1 MQDLHLQQR
10 LQVGRLNLPTLL
22 LMHTREADLHLMV
35 KLQPTEII
43 KLQPTK
49 VKLQPTKLTAGEIV
63 GETTPAGETTPGGTA
78 LGETTPAREITPHG
92 EIPGGSSKIHRH
104 GAKVLGETAP
114 PVLTRAG
121 DLDMEG
127 EEEVIIGALIG
138 GMEVM
143 EAMVEEELGEVME
156 AMVEALVEAMVG
168 AALEDMMEAM
178 VEELLEA
185 MLEE

>member
-22 LMHTREADLHLMV
+22 LMHTREADLHIMV

-49 VKLQPTKLTAGEIV
+49 VKLQPTKVKLQPNKLTAGEIV
-63 GETTPAGETTPGGTA
+63 GETTPAGETTPRGTT
-78 LGETTPAREITPHG
+78 LGETTPAGEITPG

-121 DLDMEG
+121 DLDNEG
-127 EEEVIIGALIG
+127 EEEIIGALIG

-143 EAMVEEELGEVME
+143 EAMVEEELEEVME

-178 VEELLEA
+178 VEE
-185 MLEE
+185 